1 VPCHDDLSVIDL
13 NVRSTVHLSKL
24 ILRDMVNQ
32 DRGKV
37 LFTSSTAA
45 MLAGSY
51 ESVYNASKSF
61 IQSFAE
67 ALRDELRG
75 ARLWV

>member
-1 VPCHDDLSVIDL
+1 MMP
-13 NVRSTVHLSKL
+13 
-24 ILRDMVNQ
+24 
-32 DRGKV
+32 
-37 LFTSSTAA
+37 
-45 MLAGSY
+45 GSY
-51 ESVYNASKSF
+51 ESVYNASTSL